1 MTHVSTRTFA
11 DAAGKPGKP
20 EIIDYDNRMVQL
32 QWEPPKSDGGAP
44 IEKYIVQKKD
54 KFSPEWEKIAESK
67 GAEPT
72 ARVEPLVEG
81 TEMQFRIIAINKGGA
96 SEPSDATDLHKVK
109 HRKRKY
115 CHWKGSRC
123 VYFSKWGFNG
133 DRRIK
138 P

>member
-1 MTHVSTRTFA
+1 
-11 DAAGKPGKP
+11 
-20 EIIDYDNRMVQL
+20 MVQL
-32 QWEPPKSDGGAP
+32 QWEPPKNDGGAP

-81 TEMQFRIIAINKGGA
+81 TEMQFRVIAINKGGA

-109 HRKRKY
+109 HRKREFFS
-115 CHWKGSRC
+115 GSAESSEC
-123 VYFSKWGFNG
+123 VDFQ
-133 DRRIK
+133 I
-138 P
+138 